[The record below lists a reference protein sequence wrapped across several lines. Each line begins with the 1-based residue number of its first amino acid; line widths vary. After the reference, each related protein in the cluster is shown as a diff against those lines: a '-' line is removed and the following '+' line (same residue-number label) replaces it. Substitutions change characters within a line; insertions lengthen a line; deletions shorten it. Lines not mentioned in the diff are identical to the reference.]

1 MAIHALHFAATEPS
15 EPMPLDEAV
24 PPTNTR
30 RAYIPAGCDDQ
41 GRIKPGR
48 VQINSEP
55 RQLTMGA
62 WMIGAVIVG
71 LAVWAFVAIGF
82 LAVFP

>member
-1 MAIHALHFAATEPS
+1 MIHALHFADTEPT
-15 EPMPLDEAV
+15 EPGALDAV
-24 PPTNTR
+24 PPTHTR

-55 RQLTMGA
+55 RELSMGA
-62 WMIGAVIVG
+62 WMIGAVIVC
-71 LAVWAFVAIGF
+71 LAVWVFAAIGF